1 MLVEITNGIQDVAGL
16 LRRHSD
22 VITVVGEM
30 MLSGR
35 SKVTIMH
42 GKTSKSSVCCGLRRK
57 LNKNG
62 HKGWCL

>member
-1 MLVEITNGIQDVAGL
+1 VLVEITNGIQDVAGL

-35 SKVTIMH
+35 SKVTIVY
-42 GKTSKSSVCCGLRRK
+42 GNTSKPSVCCGLRRR
-57 LNKNG
+57 LIMNG
-62 HKGWCL
+62 HEG